1 MSAASPA
8 TRDIAKTHLYWT
20 TKGDG
25 PDILCLH
32 GFTDH
37 AASYDLIA
45 PLLTGYRLLVPDL
58 PGHGASPPV
67 DPVTVETIIDV
78 VDADLEAMG
87 RRPRFI
93 IGHSMG
99 SVLAASMAARWQA
112 RGLEGVVLI
121 ASALR
126 PVPPEQIWRAIMALE
141 DPVRLEG
148 TDLETWHDCRQPV
161 DDDFIAV
168 MKAKAK
174 QMAASQWKLYLA
186 ALQTCDLSAVIP
198 AIACPVFILHGE
210 DDEIFAVENVT
221 NLSRLARQADVQ
233 VLPEIGHN
241 PHWEAPR
248 ETAHLIARF
257 LEACSREA
265 AQQV

>member
-1 MSAASPA
+1 MSAAA
-8 TRDIAKTHLYWT
+8 AEVTDIAKTHLHWT
-20 TKGDG
+20 TKGTG
-25 PDILCLH
+25 PDVLCLH

-45 PLLTGYRLLVPDL
+45 PLLTGYRLLIPDL

-78 VDADLEAMG
+78 IDADLKAMG
-87 RRPRFI
+87 RRPRFV

-99 SVLAASMAARWQA
+99 SILAASIAARWQA
-112 RGLEGVVLI
+112 RDLEGVVLI

-126 PVPPEQIWRAIMALE
+126 PVPPEPIWRAIMALE

-186 ALQTCDLSAVIP
+186 ALQTCDLSTVIP
-198 AIACPVFILHGE
+198 AIACPLLILHGE
-210 DDEIFAVENVT
+210 DDEIFPADDMP

-233 VLPEIGHN
+233 ILPDLGHN

-248 ETAHLIARF
+248 KTAHLITRF
-257 LEACSREA
+257 LETCSRQA
-265 AQQV
+265 AQSI